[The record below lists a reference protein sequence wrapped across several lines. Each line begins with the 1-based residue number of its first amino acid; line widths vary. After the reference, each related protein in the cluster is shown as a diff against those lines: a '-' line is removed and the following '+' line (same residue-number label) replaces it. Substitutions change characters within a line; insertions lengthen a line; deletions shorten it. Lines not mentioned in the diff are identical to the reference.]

1 MTFSL
6 NPTYYQVTWTADSP
20 TDYTGLTG
28 NSNGGLDPATA
39 WGINRLISVT
49 GASTVAGTP
58 MSDGETVV
66 INGYAIEFL
75 SSDNLA
81 SMISKINLA
90 TKFTGVAAN
99 QNVAGTYITLMN
111 APNREG
117 YQFSLAEGNGSAL
130 SKLGLT
136 AGTYGY
142 YPSEVG
148 TAFTSVTTDSNITIN
163 GVNIV
168 FTAGGIGSAASQINA
183 KTEYTGVSASVAGP
197 YLQLSSISGQPWTI
211 NSGNAYTNLGT
222 TIGNHGG
229 YPTTLAFSQAKERAN
244 MRWTQMISELE
255 ENATPILLGNI
266 VRTGNVSNIE
276 TSSVTFTV
284 GYDRP
289 DTVYTVARS
298 EEPDAGNLL
307 VGASAVK
314 RAVARA
320 LTAVITGNR
329 KVFDPT
335 IQNYGPYS
343 DRPNAARI
351 QQITATGLDTI
362 ANIAI
367 VENNLTVTQV
377 TGV

>member
-6 NPTYYQVTWTADSP
+6 NPTYYQVTWTANSP
-20 TDYTGLTG
+20 TNYTGLTG
-28 NSNGGLDPATA
+28 NSNGGLDPVTA
-39 WGINRLISVT
+39 WGTNRLISVT
-49 GASTVAGTP
+49 GTAAVAGTP
-58 MSDGETVV
+58 MADGETIV
-66 INGYAIEFL
+66 INDYVISFL
-75 SSDNLA
+75 STDNLA
-81 SMISKINLA
+81 SIISKINLA
-90 TKFTGVAAN
+90 TKFTGVAAD
-99 QNVAGTYITLMN
+99 QSVAGTYITLMN
-111 APNREG
+111 APGKEG
-117 YQFSLAEGNGSAL
+117 YPFSLAEGNGSAL
-130 SKLGLT
+130 SKLKLT
-136 AGTYGY
+136 AGTYSY

-168 FTAGGIGSAASQINA
+168 FVAGGISSAASQINA
-183 KTEYTGVSASVAGP
+183 NTEYTGVSASVAGP
-197 YLQLSSISGQPWTI
+197 YLQMSSITGQTWTI

-229 YPTTLAFSQAKERAN
+229 YPTTLAYSQAKERAN
-244 MRWTQMISELE
+244 MRWTQMIAELE
-255 ENATPILLGNI
+255 ENSTPILLGNI
-266 VRTGNVSNIE
+266 VRTGNISNIE

-289 DTVYTVARS
+289 DTVYTVARP

-335 IQNYGPYS
+335 IQSYGAYC

-351 QQITATGLDTI
+351 QQITATGLDTVS
-362 ANIAI
+362 NVTI
-367 VENNLTVTQV
+367 VENNLTVTQIA
-377 TGV
+377 GV